1 MFVEQLRQD
10 KKIVVVH
17 DSVDAMPERCKL
29 VFHRVDD
36 GANFAATTHR
46 EALEIDKKYVLLRVV
61 GEALIEGNAQQMVAQ
76 AHGLGAED
84 TRIHQLG
91 FIANDRL
98 EVHLRENVPLDI
110 DAGCDLTQLQTVGR
124 QDEHAAFRNV

>member
-1 MFVEQLRQD
+1 
-10 KKIVVVH
+10 
-17 DSVDAMPERCKL
+17 
-29 VFHRVDD
+29 
-36 GANFAATTHR
+36 
-46 EALEIDKKYVLLRVV
+46 
-61 GEALIEGNAQQMVAQ
+61 MVAQ

-110 DAGCDLTQLQTVGR
+110 DAGRDLTQLQTVGR